1 VADAEVYFR
10 GGHDE
15 RGSTH
20 LAIKG
25 SGGFGPQWGPGA
37 CPWSGGSEGLRPLKV
52 TAFQHDYITLVI

>member
-1 VADAEVYFR
+1 MADAEVYFR

-25 SGGFGPQWGPGA
+25 LGALAPSGVQGLALGRGGQRGFAP
-37 CPWSGGSEGLRPLKV
+37 
-52 TAFQHDYITLVI
+52 